1 VWVDAQC
8 ALLREIEV
16 GLFQRAI
23 SRLGR
28 AGMLGDGR
36 LAPQSNSAPSSGP
49 QMVVENRK
57 EGIVAKQT
65 DRFFSG
71 NRVLKESRDS
81 QGQGRGHVGV
91 PTFVEASQ
99 CGGGKSA

>member
-1 VWVDAQC
+1 
-8 ALLREIEV
+8 
-16 GLFQRAI
+16 
-23 SRLGR
+23 
-28 AGMLGDGR
+28 
-36 LAPQSNSAPSSGP
+36 
-49 QMVVENRK
+49 MVVENRK